1 MVGLAALV
9 VLRGPVLAGVAII
22 VMVGMLWLSRPFHR
36 RAVAWIEEDEVVGS
50 RLEVAFGRGTR
61 RDRMLRSLM
70 YGDGPMRDALRLAGM
85 PSQLIVLRGTIVV
98 GTVAPAA
105 CGASG
110 FMDAVPRRAGSLSP
124 TLKTRSSNQT
134 EPGEER
140 NPTTNSTLRAA
151 GSGVNTAATGFQ
163 SNVPS
168 RDTRVWLRSTS
179 PWLRQVV

>member
-1 MVGLAALV
+1 MTAEQDRYVFTDGSDARSYLADVARLWGGWVVGLAALV

-98 GTVAPAA
+98 GTVAAA
-105 CGASG
+105 
-110 FMDAVPRRAGSLSP
+110 AVILFRP
-124 TLKTRSSNQT
+124 
-134 EPGEER
+134 
-140 NPTTNSTLRAA
+140 
-151 GSGVNTAATGFQ
+151 
-163 SNVPS
+163 
-168 RDTRVWLRSTS
+168 
-179 PWLRQVV
+179 